1 MRKYLYRMAFVVG
14 VLLLLT
20 GNVWAGDTYYFKV
33 NSVTPSSTPVFE
45 ATAGKTISLN
55 FTVRIGVL
63 VSSDDAGEEIDGY
76 YKGAS
81 ALSWNVSETELF
93 TESSSK
99 YSLVGGT
106 LSDLPSNCVVITLSE
121 GTKTG
126 IIDVKVVI
134 TGTLTTATEELTVN
148 AFMASAD
155 DSGNLTQKGE
165 TKSGTIT
172 LTTDSTPTEED
183 FADANSKYWN
193 GLNPPFGKKGGSDK
207 SKPKLVTTKPRA
219 FNAGVMDER
228 DIRIQGSSPLVNVYI
243 AGRDAVKLFN
253 LDKSMKNTNI
263 ELTQDNI
270 KKYGIPFRV
279 TSYDITSA
287 DGKSVTSIVTIAYS
301 GANVSYKSYPV
312 TFALENNNTRKPIAK
327 AVKIDVIPLVSPYWM
342 AEGASTD
349 KVDTYG
355 DPLYSTTKTTTSED
369 EFNADVE
376 NYEVSDVVRTSI
388 DVISEDDQGNYAV
401 VSTDE
406 SVIYISGELST
417 ASKDAG
423 FTYLYVS
430 GDQITYTVDY
440 TTTDYVNVGTSKT
453 ITVSVPL
460 KTTNG
465 TVTPVTFKVG
475 SKSGPYFITGKPDPD
490 RVKNGLTY
498 TLTQPKYNGK
508 GEISQDGQVTI
519 SGKLLRVD
527 KETKTP
533 ITFTATNPST
543 KAKATLKVNVI
554 GKVAPYFDEKKV
566 DKGYITGTKETTAG
580 KVPSVKVKAKGS
592 KTIYYDIPYSA
603 DLAALTALRLSFD
616 AKKGAMIALNKGK
629 KDTLPTSD
637 DSGKFSPIDITV
649 RATNDAGSAT
659 IKAKVGIRGA
669 KPKFITKRIDIYNNE
684 VTYHKFRMKIG
695 SSYVDYDTEGVD
707 IKFSP
712 ESTADTKTLD
722 KIGLAIVNWD
732 EIKITTQSPEIHSG
746 DVTVSVDKTF
756 SSGDVLS
763 DDEGNYLSEGVNFR
777 IVSGEVKL
785 ESVDVNYAASGD
797 KAIASGDVYVVF
809 LTWSGDV
816 SLDKT
821 EVISGDVTTYVT
833 VIKESPDKSLKNNL
847 ILQVVNPD
855 LLLVKEVTGYPINI
869 VASNIGTEVV
879 GKLRIVLHALST
891 SGSTSTTTTTRN
903 AGLDRTAQSAEGTR
917 NTSTLRG
924 DSRLGLDS
932 DSDSDSEGK
941 LSLGTERTLADLTA
955 EQLSQIEA
963 EGLMVVAVL
972 PEMSADEAGQYD
984 IDADL
989 DENAPEG
996 AELVWLAFPRDEPS
1010 DDDKIA
1016 DFYDTEGEL
1025 IENVPESRKVV
1036 VSPWLRE
1043 GVIYEPVIAVKVK

>member
-406 SVIYISGELST
+406 SIIYISGELST

-629 KDTLPTSD
+629 NVKVVGFTAFDQFADCGRTIQWKKQECDKKKVIWAPHYSITDKGPIHHGSFLEIYDTMLEMARQFQTDIQFAFKPHPRLLSELYEYPVWGKERTDNYYRCWKDGNNTQLVTGDYVDLFLSSD
-637 DSGKFSPIDITV
+637 AMIHDSVSFMAEYHFSHQPALYITGDV
-649 RATNDAGSAT
+649 QQ
-659 IKAKVGIRGA
+659 
-669 KPKFITKRIDIYNNE
+669 TKRQLNELGNRAIDAHYLGKQKSEIISFLENVVLRGEDPLRNKRLAFYNDYLIPPGGKSVAEIIYE
-684 VTYHKFRMKIG
+684 DLI
-695 SSYVDYDTEGVD
+695 E
-707 IKFSP
+707 
-712 ESTADTKTLD
+712 
-722 KIGLAIVNWD
+722 
-732 EIKITTQSPEIHSG
+732 
-746 DVTVSVDKTF
+746 
-756 SSGDVLS
+756 
-763 DDEGNYLSEGVNFR
+763 
-777 IVSGEVKL
+777 
-785 ESVDVNYAASGD
+785 
-797 KAIASGDVYVVF
+797 
-809 LTWSGDV
+809 
-816 SLDKT
+816 
-821 EVISGDVTTYVT
+821 
-833 VIKESPDKSLKNNL
+833 SLKLN
-847 ILQVVNPD
+847 
-855 LLLVKEVTGYPINI
+855 G
-869 VASNIGTEVV
+869 
-879 GKLRIVLHALST
+879 
-891 SGSTSTTTTTRN
+891 
-903 AGLDRTAQSAEGTR
+903 
-917 NTSTLRG
+917 
-924 DSRLGLDS
+924 
-932 DSDSDSEGK
+932 
-941 LSLGTERTLADLTA
+941 
-955 EQLSQIEA
+955 
-963 EGLMVVAVL
+963 
-972 PEMSADEAGQYD
+972 
-984 IDADL
+984 
-989 DENAPEG
+989 
-996 AELVWLAFPRDEPS
+996 
-1010 DDDKIA
+1010 
-1016 DFYDTEGEL
+1016 
-1025 IENVPESRKVV
+1025 
-1036 VSPWLRE
+1036 
-1043 GVIYEPVIAVKVK
+1043 